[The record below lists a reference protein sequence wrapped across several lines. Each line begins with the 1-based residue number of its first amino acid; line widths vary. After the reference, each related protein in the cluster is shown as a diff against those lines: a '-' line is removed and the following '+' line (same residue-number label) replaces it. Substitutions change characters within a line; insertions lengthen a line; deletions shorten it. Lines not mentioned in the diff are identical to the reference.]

1 MARSKVPRHHPSS
14 ASHPAV
20 LCHGH
25 RANSLQGIRDRQSS
39 LPNPIEKRGLGTSVL
54 PQLQPCCCPRPC
66 HPSPSPACP
75 GFTLGLQRAAR
86 CVHSVSLSPLPH
98 HVLLGT
104 PRRNPRRAPTWQSC
118 PVVTVTTGDIN
129 PSPR

>member
-1 MARSKVPRHHPSS
+1 MARSKVPRHHPCS

-25 RANSLQGIRDRQSS
+25 GANSLQGIRDRRSS
-39 LPNPIEKRGLGTSVL
+39 LLNPIEI
-54 PQLQPCCCPRPC
+54 PCPC

-75 GFTLGLQRAAR
+75 RLTSGLQRAAR
-86 CVHSVSLSPLPH
+86 CVHGVSLSPLPH

-129 PSPR
+129 PSPH